1 MKKIFGLAFLY
12 FAGTMFVFA
21 QNSSSTLT
29 ATATSENNGTEI
41 SNTEVVKLS
50 IDEAVNY
57 ALQNSRTLKSN
68 DIDLELKERASKY
81 SWNVFLPTLQAT
93 GTMSRTNEFSPAT
106 AASNQLMNQLSGGLV
121 PAKTGYDKEEDRW
134 STVGSLS
141 ASWNFTP
148 AYIAKIRISK
158 AQYEAGLVTWEKSQ
172 KETITN
178 IKKAYYGLL
187 LQQESLKI
195 KKTSLENARRRM
207 IQAQT
212 NFKNGSIPEIQFLQT
227 QVNYENTKP
236 EVDSA
241 EQSLVQ
247 QEDLFAFMIG
257 LPVGTKFELTSSI
270 EPVYVDV
277 ETEELLAKYAENDL
291 QIKSLKKN
299 IEAAKLGITA
309 NDLATWVPTLALN
322 YAYQPVYIGNE
333 GSWHFSKDLGKDS
346 AWYDSGSFSASLVWN
361 ITNMLPWSSN
371 RQQAKDYKQ
380 QLVQLQLN
388 IETLKENQKVQ
399 VRKAV
404 DTLHQAKE
412 QIDAMERN
420 VKVAQRAYDMTV
432 RSYQS
437 GTTEL
442 LDLRDAEASLN
453 QAKLGQINQKFQ
465 YISALMDLENTL
477 NVDLKK

>member
-1 MKKIFGLAFLY
+1 MKKISSLVFIS
-12 FAGTMFVFA
+12 FATAMFVFA
-21 QNSSSTLT
+21 QTTGSSTGSKAESSS
-29 ATATSENNGTEI
+29 S
-41 SNTEVVKLS
+41 SEVVKLS
-50 IDEAVNY
+50 IDEAVDY
-57 ALQNSRTLKSN
+57 ALKNSRSLKSN

-93 GTMSRTNEFSPAT
+93 GTMSRAREVSPQQ
-106 AASNQLMNQLSGGLV
+106 AAMVHYN
-121 PAKTGYDKEEDRW
+121 KEEDRW
-134 STVGSLS
+134 STVGGLS

-148 AYIAKIRISK
+148 AYIAQIKIAK
-158 AQYEAGLVTWEKSQ
+158 AQYEAGLVSWEKSQ

-241 EQSLVQ
+241 EQAVIQ

-257 LPVGTKFELTSSI
+257 MPVGTKLEFTSSI

-277 ETEELLAKYAENDL
+277 ETEDLLTKYAENDL

-322 YAYQPVYIGNE
+322 YSYQPVYVGSE
-333 GSWHFSKDLGKDS
+333 GAWHFSKDLGKDE
-346 AWYDSGSFSASLVWN
+346 AWYDSGSLSISLVWN
-361 ITNMLPWSSN
+361 ITNMLPCSSN
-371 RQQAKDYKQ
+371 RQKAKDYKQ
-380 QLVQLQLN
+380 QLAQLELN

-412 QIDAMERN
+412 QIDAMGRN

-477 NVDLKK
+477 NVNLAE